1 MAKNHVSGDQG
12 SGNCISAD
20 HFIGNHLSGDR
31 ASGNCI
37 SGGPPY
43 NKVCIFRMSR

>member
-1 MAKNHVSGDQG
+1 MVGFRDLVGTGIAPVSKK
-12 SGNCISAD
+12 AAV
-20 HFIGNHLSGDR
+20 SGDR